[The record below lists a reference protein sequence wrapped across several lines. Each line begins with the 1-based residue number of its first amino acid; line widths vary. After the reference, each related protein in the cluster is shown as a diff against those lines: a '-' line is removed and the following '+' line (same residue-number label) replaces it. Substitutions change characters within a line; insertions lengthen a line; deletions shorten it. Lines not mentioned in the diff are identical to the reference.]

1 MTDAIAMAERRR
13 ESPGATV
20 LNGLRLA
27 ALALGRR
34 AAAAYIQARTQRILS
49 RLDDAALKDIGL
61 VRSQIDGIEIDPR
74 YTRFTR
80 F

>member
-1 MTDAIAMAERRR
+1 MTDCIAMAERRR
-13 ESPGATV
+13 EPAGANV

-27 ALALGRR
+27 ALALGHRL
-34 AAAAYIQARTQRILS
+34 ASAYMRARTQRILS